1 MFTVKQM
8 RYFDALA
15 THLHFRKAAETV
27 FVSQP
32 ALSAQIAEMENL
44 AGSPLFER
52 ANKTVLLTELGHT
65 LWPRIKVI
73 LQEIRALEE
82 LTEQKS
88 GILQSRLRLGIIPTI
103 APYLLPDLIQAL
115 KQQYP
120 ALTLELREALTDK
133 LLEELRNG
141 ELDAVIAAMPVHDP
155 YLTGKHLFDDRFL
168 IATSSNNNDVL
179 PSPLTQ
185 GNAALEKLLL
195 LEEGHCL
202 RDQALEV
209 CALPRERTLVN
220 FGATSM
226 ATLLQ
231 MVSNDMGLT
240 LIPEIA
246 IRSEVPHKRIRIVPF
261 SDGSPKRQ
269 IGLFWR
275 KQSLRLEDFTAL
287 AKCIQN
293 SAEKVM
299 LTPDELSSLI
309 RHSAESEESAPIQR
323 VPAGI

>member
-1 MFTVKQM
+1 MFTVRQM

-15 THLHFRKAAETV
+15 THLHFRKAAESV

-52 ANKTVLLTELGHT
+52 ASKSVLLTELGRV
-65 LWPRIKVI
+65 LWPRIKMI

-82 LTEQKS
+82 LTGQKS

-103 APYLLPDLIQAL
+103 APYLLPELIQSL
-115 KQQYP
+115 KKNYP
-120 ALTLELREALTDK
+120 ALKLELREALTDK
-133 LLEELRNG
+133 LLDGLRNG

-155 YLTGKHLFDDRFL
+155 QLTGKHLFDDRFL
-168 IATSSNNNDVL
+168 IATSANNQDVL
-179 PSPLTQ
+179 PSPFTQ
-185 GNAALEKLLL
+185 DNAALEKLLL

-209 CALPRERTLVN
+209 CAIPRERTLVN

-246 IRSEVPHKRIRIVPF
+246 IRSEVTHQRIRIVPF
-261 SDGSPKRQ
+261 SEASPKRQ
-269 IGLFWR
+269 IGLFYR
-275 KQSLRLEDFTAL
+275 SKTERLQDFEAFAQL
-287 AKCIQN
+287 VKEA
-293 SAEKVM
+293 A
-299 LTPDELSSLI
+299 SSLLLSDEELASL
-309 RHSAESEESAPIQR
+309 SAH
-323 VPAGI
+323 

>member
-52 ANKTVLLTELGHT
+52 ANKSVLLTELGHT

-103 APYLLPDLIQAL
+103 APYLLPDLIQSL

-120 ALTLELREALTDK
+120 ALMLELREALTDK

-155 YLTGKHLFDDRFL
+155 HLTSAHLFDDRFL
-168 IATSSNNNDVL
+168 IATSANNNDVL
-179 PSPLTQ
+179 PSPFTQ
-185 GNAALEKLLL
+185 DNAALEKLLL

-209 CALPRERTLVN
+209 CAIPRERTLVN

-246 IRSEVPHKRIRIVPF
+246 IRAEVPHKRIRIVPF
-261 SDGSPKRQ
+261 SDDCPRRQ
-269 IGLFWR
+269 VGLFWR
-275 KQSLRLEDFTAL
+275 KQSLRLADFNALSELARQAAQPLLLSDSEITQL
-287 AKCIQN
+287 AKQ
-293 SAEKVM
+293 
-299 LTPDELSSLI
+299 
-309 RHSAESEESAPIQR
+309 
-323 VPAGI
+323 

>member
-44 AGSPLFER
+44 AGNPLFER
-52 ANKTVLLTELGHT
+52 ANKSVLLTELGHT

-103 APYLLPDLIQAL
+103 APYLLPDLIQSL

-155 YLTGKHLFDDRFL
+155 HLTSEHLFDDRFL
-168 IATSSNNNDVL
+168 IATSANTNDVL

-209 CALPRERTLVN
+209 CAIPRERTLVN

-246 IRSEVPHKRIRIVPF
+246 IRSEVPHKRIRIIPF
-261 SDGSPKRQ
+261 SDDCPRRQ
-269 IGLFWR
+269 VGLFWR
-275 KQSLRLEDFTAL
+275 KQSLRLADFNAL
-287 AKCIQN
+287 A
-293 SAEKVM
+293 
-299 LTPDELSSLI
+299 ELARQAAQPLLL
-309 RHSAESEESAPIQR
+309 SETEITELPKQ
-323 VPAGI
+323 